1 MLRMNVFVVV
11 VLIVFQAVGHIAQVV
26 HIVVVAEDAGTIV
39 VVLIHNAQ
47 LAGNVQI
54 AVLMVDLIQAV
65 EADQVLMNVLVMLVA
80 ILYLVEDIVQP
91 VLEIMYIVQIVEY
104 VLIMDMIIVM

>member
-1 MLRMNVFVVV
+1 MHRMNVFVVV
-11 VLIVFQAVGHIAQVV
+11 VQQVFQAVGHIAQVA

-39 VVLIHNAQ
+39 VVLHQDAQ
-47 LAGNVQI
+47 LAGNVQT
-54 AVLMVDLIQAV
+54 AVLMVEVMAEV
-65 EADQVLMNVLVMLVA
+65 VLMNVLVMLVA